1 MSSLSNRILTPC
13 LKPLG
18 RVQNVKPI
26 GVIDHQRPIPS
37 LDPIRTSV
45 NALPSATVVSDV
57 SDEMLQ
63 AQIKINAEMM
73 QRVDNLEAERK
84 AFGDQIKALQ
94 AASDQS
100 KKENAFYKTKLAEST
115 AECNKLKEKLAKRK
129 SDANV
134 DSSAN
139 KENVNASN

>member
-1 MSSLSNRILTPC
+1 MQSVPRF
-13 LKPLG
+13 
-18 RVQNVKPI
+18 
-26 GVIDHQRPIPS
+26 GVIDNHQRPIPN
-37 LDPIRTSV
+37 LNPIRTSV
-45 NALPSATVVSDV
+45 NASPSATVVSDG

-63 AQIKINAEMM
+63 AQIKLNAEMM

-84 AFGDQIKALQ
+84 AFAAQIKVLQ

-100 KKENAFYKTKLAEST
+100 KKENAFYKAKLAEST
-115 AECNKLKEKLAKRK
+115 AECDQLKEKLGKRK
-129 SDANV
+129 SGANV